1 MARPLNEL
9 RNEVGSMKPDELF
22 GVGVRWIGLI
32 CALTGLPALL
42 QFNYGAAISGAGQV
56 VLGLLL
62 MTRADAI
69 VRVCYPKTKDL
80 TDFRDS

>member
-1 MARPLNEL
+1 
-9 RNEVGSMKPDELF
+9 MKPDELF

-42 QFNYGAAISGAGQV
+42 QFNYSAAISGAGQV
-56 VLGLLL
+56 VAGLIL
-62 MTRADAI
+62 MTRADVI

-80 TDFRDS
+80 TDFRDT